1 MQCIVIF
8 GPAAVGKMSVG
19 MALAELTG
27 FKLFHNHMTIE
38 LVHQFF
44 TWSDPE
50 FTPLVQNIRAQIFSA
65 LKDSAVKGVIFT
77 YVWALE
83 LQKDHDE
90 LVRYIDQLG
99 VDLKS
104 VLFVELCA
112 DQSVRLER
120 NKTELRLQEK
130 KTKRN
135 VAESE
140 YFLLQSEQNH
150 RLNSNGDFFYPQQHL
165 KIDNTTLSPAAVAQ
179 QIQQALSMRLSCK
192 TPTHSAPALN

>member
-27 FKLFHNHMTIE
+27 FKLFHNHMAIE

-44 TWSDPE
+44 SWSDPE
-50 FTPLVQNIRAQIFSA
+50 FTPLVQNIRRQLFAA
-65 LKDSAVKGVIFT
+65 LKDSPVKGVIFT
-77 YVWALE
+77 YVWALDLPE
-83 LQKDHDE
+83 DHDE
-90 LVRYIDQLG
+90 LQRYIDQLG
-99 VDLKS
+99 VEMES

-112 DQSVRLER
+112 DQTVRMER

-135 VAESE
+135 IIESE
-140 YFLLQSEQNH
+140 DFLIQSEQNH
-150 RLNSNGDFFYPQQHL
+150 RLNSNGDFFYPEQHL
-165 KIDNTTLSPAAVAQ
+165 KIDNTHLSPAEVASV
-179 QIQQALSMRLSCK
+179 IEQAMSHHGNNRC
-192 TPTHSAPALN
+192 

>member
-27 FKLFHNHMTIE
+27 FKLFHNHMAIE

-44 TWSDPE
+44 TWSVPE
-50 FTPLVQNIRAQIFSA
+50 FRPLVHNIRGQLFAA
-65 LKDSAVKGVIFT
+65 LKDSPVQGVIFT

-83 LQKDHDE
+83 LQEDHDE
-90 LVRYIDQLG
+90 LLRYIDQLG
-99 VDLKS
+99 VNLES

-135 VAESE
+135 IIESE
-140 YFLLQSEQNH
+140 YFLIQSEQNH

-165 KIDNTTLSPAAVAQ
+165 KIDNTELSPATVAQ
-179 QIQQALSMRLSCK
+179 QIQHTLSMRMTEAAAS
-192 TPTHSAPALN
+192 

>member
-27 FKLFHNHMTIE
+27 FKLFHNHIAIE

-50 FTPLVQNIRAQIFSA
+50 FTPLVQNIRGQLFTA
-65 LKDSAVKGVIFT
+65 LKDSKVAGVIFT

-83 LQKDHDE
+83 LPEDHDE
-90 LVRYIDQLG
+90 LLRYIDQLG
-99 VDLKS
+99 IEMES

-112 DQSVRLER
+112 DQSVRLAR

-135 VAESE
+135 LAESE

-150 RLNSNGDFFYPQQHL
+150 RLNSNGDFFYPEQHL
-165 KIDNTTLSPAAVAQ
+165 KIDNTELSPTAVAKMIQSALLQRAAVPAQ
-179 QIQQALSMRLSCK
+179 
-192 TPTHSAPALN
+192 

>member
-50 FTPLVQNIRAQIFSA
+50 FTPLVQNIRAQMFSA

-83 LQKDHDE
+83 L
-90 LVRYIDQLG
+90 
-99 VDLKS
+99 
-104 VLFVELCA
+104 
-112 DQSVRLER
+112 
-120 NKTELRLQEK
+120 
-130 KTKRN
+130 
-135 VAESE
+135 
-140 YFLLQSEQNH
+140 
-150 RLNSNGDFFYPQQHL
+150 
-165 KIDNTTLSPAAVAQ
+165 
-179 QIQQALSMRLSCK
+179 
-192 TPTHSAPALN
+192 